1 MALKSKR
8 DYTNRPTKMLLDVT
22 PRGRRLGDAVVY
34 RDTVYRDTVYRDTVY
49 RDTVYRGT
57 VYRGTG
63 CCAKWSHRVLHIPA
77 LSEKR
82 FPSALSQKGANVA
95 RSIYTILELG
105 K

>member
-22 PRGRRLGDAVVY
+22 LRGRRLGDAV
-34 RDTVYRDTVYRDTVY
+34 VYRDTVY